1 MEKLNKSYVEKIY
14 WGIIVSEPV
23 IEEVV
28 ERDPTKID
36 NDGKMQGFRFFD
48 REEVIDGEK
57 TYYGER
63 TNVSKWIFFGE
74 RLSLDQVKEKYG
86 DNSDYRTL
94 INNMEINSIKH
105 VCHTQAGSFLRMEEG
120 DMTFNEYVSNKFNIN
135 WKPPL
140 ITKESYARDVKGNR

>member
-63 TNVSKWIFFGE
+63 TNVSNWIFFGE
-74 RLSLDQVKEKYG
+74 RLSLDQVKVKYG

-94 INNMEINSIKH
+94 INNMEINSIKY
-105 VCHTQAGSFLRMEEG
+105 VCHT
-120 DMTFNEYVSNKFNIN
+120 
-135 WKPPL
+135 
-140 ITKESYARDVKGNR
+140 